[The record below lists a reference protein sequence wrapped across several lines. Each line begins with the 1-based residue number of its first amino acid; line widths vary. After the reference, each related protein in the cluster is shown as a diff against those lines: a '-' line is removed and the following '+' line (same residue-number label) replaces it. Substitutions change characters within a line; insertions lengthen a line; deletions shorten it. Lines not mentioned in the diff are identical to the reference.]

1 MGMRGEGAEGVAS
14 GVNAPEQRASVSA
27 ATADQRST
35 AEDQGEDGAVA
46 QVLRSAR
53 SAGGAA
59 RLSHASV
66 NCV

>member
-1 MGMRGEGAEGVAS
+1 VPRAS
-14 GVNAPEQRASVSA
+14 SIASSVNAPEQRPSASA

-59 RLSHASV
+59 RLSRA
-66 NCV
+66 